1 MILHIF
7 TPHAQHERGKVIG
20 AGVHMCICVYICLW
34 TKKMFELY
42 F

>member
-20 AGVHMCICVYICLW
+20 AGVHMCIY
-34 TKKMFELY
+34 MFMDEKNV
-42 F
+42 